1 MNSLYV
7 NTTPGSERPRGFG
20 FTVLKRLGL
29 HRAEARA
36 GYLFTAPG
44 LILII
49 TFVIVPMLSGLTLS
63 LFRWDIFTEPVFTG
77 INNYLRLFRDP
88 LYLAAIRNTAY
99 FACISAPISAS
110 IALGLAF
117 VINERWLKGKII
129 FSTIYFI
136 PVVMSMVS
144 VALIWRWI
152 YDSEFGLLNAALKLI
167 GLDPQLWLVDPRW
180 VIPAMMLVNVWK
192 TVGYNMVI
200 FLAGLQGIS
209 KDYYEAAEID
219 GASRLAQFRYISL
232 PLLRPAT
239 MFVTVISI
247 IQSFQILDL
256 VYVFVGERGPSE
268 GSIVAVFNIYLTA
281 FRSYEMGYAS
291 SQAAVLFLI
300 IIVFSAALIKLFSSR
315 TGEV

>member
-1 MNSLYV
+1 MQSLYV
-7 NTTPGSERPRGFG
+7 DAAPGAERRRGFG
-20 FTVLKRLGL
+20 FRLLKRLGL

-44 LILII
+44 LVLILI
-49 TFVIVPMLSGLTLS
+49 FVLVPMVSGLTLS
-63 LFRWDIFTEPVFTG
+63 FFKWDIFSPPNFTG
-77 INNYLRLFRDP
+77 IDNYLRLFKDP

-99 FACISAPISAS
+99 FACVSAPISAF
-110 IALGLAF
+110 IALLLAMF
-117 VINERWLKGKII
+117 INERWFKGKII

-152 YDSEFGLLNAALKLI
+152 FDSEFGLLNAVLKLV
-167 GLDPQLWLVDPRW
+167 GLAPQLWLVNPRW
-180 VIPAMMLVNVWK
+180 VIPSMMLVNIWK
-192 TVGYNMVI
+192 TLGYNMVI

-209 KDYYEAAEID
+209 KEYYEAAEID
-219 GASRLAQFRYISL
+219 GASRFDQFRHISL

-239 MFVTVISI
+239 MFATVISI

-268 GSIVAVFNIYLTA
+268 SSIVAVFNIYLTA

-291 SQAAVLFLI
+291 AQAAVLFLI
-300 IIVFSAALIKLFSSR
+300 IVVFSAVLIKLFSSPA
-315 TGEV
+315 GEA